1 MEIINVI
8 DDRLLKVDLE
18 AKDKEEA
25 ITKVCELLYKEKYI
39 SDVDSFKLD
48 VLKREELGETGIGN
62 GVAIPHGKS
71 SSVIKNTVS
80 ICKRKDAIEWES
92 FDGKG
97 VNVVILFAV
106 QDDVESAKEH
116 LKLLASVAR
125 KLGRDEVIESLG
137 NAKNEKELKE
147 CFR

>member
-71 SSVIKNTVS
+71 SSVIKNAVS
-80 ICKRKDAIEWES
+80 ICKLKDAIEWES

>member
-80 ICKRKDAIEWES
+80 ICKLKDSIEWES

-97 VNVVILFAV
+97 VNVIILFAV
-106 QDDVESAKEH
+106 QDDIESAKEH

-125 KLGRDEVIESLG
+125 KLGRDEVIESLR
-137 NAKNEKELKE
+137 NAKDEKELKE